1 MLRLLFFSVRNM
13 QAIKIINQ
21 TVAFL
26 LELGM
31 LAAVGRWG
39 YLQGKTTLSK
49 YGIALFLVAVIVIL
63 WGYFAAPKSAN
74 RLSLAYRILFEFGLF
89 MVTTFLL
96 HKSGNTNYAIAFG
109 TVAIINLCLEYYFG

>member
-1 MLRLLFFSVRNM
+1 M
-13 QAIKIINQ
+13 QILKSINQ
-21 TVAFL
+21 IVAFL

-49 YGIALFLVAVIVIL
+49 YGFALLLIAVIVVL

-74 RLSLAYRILFEFGLF
+74 RLSLGYRMIFEFVLF
-89 MVTTFLL
+89 MIATFLL
-96 HKSGNTNYAIAFG
+96 QKSGNTNYAIAFG
-109 TVAIINLCLEYYFG
+109 LVAIINLCFEYYFG

>member
-1 MLRLLFFSVRNM
+1 MQMLKS
-13 QAIKIINQ
+13 INQ
-21 TVAFL
+21 IVAFL

-39 YLQGKTTLSK
+39 YLQGKTTFSK
-49 YGIALFLVAVIVIL
+49 YGIALLLVALIVVL

-74 RLSLAYRILFEFGLF
+74 RLSLGYRMIFEFGLF
-89 MVTTFLL
+89 MITTFLL

-109 TVAIINLCLEYYFG
+109 TVSTINLCLEYYFG